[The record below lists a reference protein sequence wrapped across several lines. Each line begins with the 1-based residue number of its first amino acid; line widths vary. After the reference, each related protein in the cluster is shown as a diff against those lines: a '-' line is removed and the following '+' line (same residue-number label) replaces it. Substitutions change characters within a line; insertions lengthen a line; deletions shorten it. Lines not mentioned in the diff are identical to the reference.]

1 MAAKK
6 SMGATRTFGDL
17 RNLKDRKFHAFEKPD
32 AYPALKAHLGPRI
45 NIDLIRDNWD
55 ELLRMAASMNEHIVA
70 PSTILKKL
78 SASRRPSEL
87 ARALREVGRLER
99 TRFMVEWYCD
109 PKLRRRCLG
118 GLNKGESAH
127 KLKRAV
133 FFHERG
139 EVRDRS
145 FDSQA
150 FRASGLNLVVS
161 AIVHWNTVY
170 FARVV
175 DSLKGKG
182 RTIPSHL
189 LKHVSPVSW
198 EHINL
203 TGTYSWRTEPTDP
216 TSFRPLREEKSFF
229 GLAA

>member
-1 MAAKK
+1 
-6 SMGATRTFGDL
+6 
-17 RNLKDRKFHAFEKPD
+17 
-32 AYPALKAHLGPRI
+32 
-45 NIDLIRDNWD
+45 
-55 ELLRMAASMNEHIVA
+55 MAASMNERIVA

-170 FARVV
+170 FARRFFEGQRH
-175 DSLKGKG
+175 DHPQSFAQTRFAHLPGAYQSYRDLFLANRAYGSDQLQTLERGKVILWPRRMKRG
-182 RTIPSHL
+182 S
-189 LKHVSPVSW
+189 SPW
-198 EHINL
+198 DL
-203 TGTYSWRTEPTDP
+203 TFT
-216 TSFRPLREEKSFF
+216 FRPT
-229 GLAA
+229 

>member
-1 MAAKK
+1 MLLSWVGEEIETVALPRLSTTDQAPRLGDPYA
-6 SMGATRTFGDL
+6 SFDLSVRFRT
-17 RNLKDRKFHAFEKPD
+17 
-32 AYPALKAHLGPRI
+32 ALVPT
-45 NIDLIRDNWD
+45 
-55 ELLRMAASMNEHIVA
+55 
-70 PSTILKKL
+70 P
-78 SASRRPSEL
+78 
-87 ARALREVGRLER
+87 
-99 TRFMVEWYCD
+99 YCD

-150 FRASGLNLVVS
+150 FPASGLNLVVS
-161 AIVHWNTVY
+161 AIVHWNTFY

-189 LKHVSPVSW
+189 LKHVSPISW

-203 TGTYSWRTEPTDP
+203 TGIYSWRTEPTDP
-216 TSFRPLREEKSFF
+216 TSFRPLRKEKSVF
-229 GLAA
+229 GQAA

>member
-1 MAAKK
+1 
-6 SMGATRTFGDL
+6 
-17 RNLKDRKFHAFEKPD
+17 
-32 AYPALKAHLGPRI
+32 
-45 NIDLIRDNWD
+45 
-55 ELLRMAASMNEHIVA
+55 MNERIVA

-118 GLNKGESAH
+118 GLNKGKSAH

-175 DSLKGKG
+175 EFFDRQGQDHSQSSAQT
-182 RTIPSHL
+182 RFAHL
-189 LKHVSPVSW
+189 LGAYQSYRDLFLADRADGSDQLQTLERGKVIFWPRRMKGGSPW
-198 EHINL
+198 NL
-203 TGTYSWRTEPTDP
+203 TFTFCPT
-216 TSFRPLREEKSFF
+216 
-229 GLAA
+229 

>member
-1 MAAKK
+1 
-6 SMGATRTFGDL
+6 
-17 RNLKDRKFHAFEKPD
+17 
-32 AYPALKAHLGPRI
+32 
-45 NIDLIRDNWD
+45 
-55 ELLRMAASMNEHIVA
+55 MAASMNDRVVA
-70 PSTILKKL
+70 PSAILKKL
-78 SASRRPSEL
+78 SASRRAGEL
-87 ARALREVGRLER
+87 SQALQEVGRIER
-99 TRFMVEWYCD
+99 TLFMIEWYSD

-127 KLKRAV
+127 QLKRAV

-170 FARVV
+170 LARVAAH
-175 DSLKGKG
+175 LRAKGKS
-182 RTIPSHL
+182 IPNDL
-189 LKHVSPVSW
+189 LRHVSPLSW

-203 TGTYSWRTEPTDP
+203 TGTYSWQTEPVDP
-216 TSFRPLREEKSFF
+216 TVFRELRVPNSFAE
-229 GLAA
+229 AA

>member
-1 MAAKK
+1 
-6 SMGATRTFGDL
+6 
-17 RNLKDRKFHAFEKPD
+17 
-32 AYPALKAHLGPRI
+32 
-45 NIDLIRDNWD
+45 
-55 ELLRMAASMNEHIVA
+55 MAASMNERIVA

-78 SASRRPSEL
+78 SASRRPSEP

-127 KLKRAV
+127 KLKSAI

-145 FDSQA
+145 FDNQA

-189 LKHVSPVSW
+189 LKHVSPISW

>member
-1 MAAKK
+1 MLAGG
-6 SMGATRTFGDL
+6 SRHRL
-17 RNLKDRKFHAFEKPD
+17 RNLKDRKFHAFEKLG
-32 AYPALKAHLGPRI
+32 AYPALKADLGPRI
-45 NIDLIRDNWD
+45 NIDLILHNWD
-55 ELLRMAASMNEHIVA
+55 ELLRMAASMNERIVA

-99 TRFMVEWYCD
+99 TRFMIEMVLRSQVAGAAASAVSTREEIGPQVEARRLLSRARRG
-109 PKLRRRCLG
+109 PRPLLRQP
-118 GLNKGESAH
+118 GLSR
-127 KLKRAV
+127 LRPQS
-133 FFHERG
+133 RG
-139 EVRDRS
+139 QRDLIS
-145 FDSQA
+145 
-150 FRASGLNLVVS
+150 LEY
-161 AIVHWNTVY
+161 TVY

-189 LKHVSPVSW
+189 LKHVSPISW

>member
-1 MAAKK
+1 M
-6 SMGATRTFGDL
+6 
-17 RNLKDRKFHAFEKPD
+17 
-32 AYPALKAHLGPRI
+32 I
-45 NIDLIRDNWD
+45 
-55 ELLRMAASMNEHIVA
+55 
-70 PSTILKKL
+70 
-78 SASRRPSEL
+78 
-87 ARALREVGRLER
+87 
-99 TRFMVEWYCD
+99 EWYCD

-170 FARVV
+170 LARIVG
-175 DSLKGKG
+175 SLEDKG
-182 RTIPSHL
+182 RRIPGHL
-189 LKHVSPVSW
+189 LKHVSPLSW

-203 TGTYSWRTEPTDP
+203 TGIYSWQTEPADP
-216 TSFRPLREEKSFF
+216 TSFRPLREGSVF
-229 GLAA
+229 GQTA

>member
-1 MAAKK
+1 
-6 SMGATRTFGDL
+6 
-17 RNLKDRKFHAFEKPD
+17 
-32 AYPALKAHLGPRI
+32 
-45 NIDLIRDNWD
+45 
-55 ELLRMAASMNEHIVA
+55 

-99 TRFMVEWYCD
+99 TRVMIEWYCD

-175 DSLKGKG
+175 DSLKGRAG
-182 RTIPSHL
+182 PFRVICSNTFAHL
-189 LKHVSPVSW
+189 LGAYQSYRDLFLADRADGSDQLQTLERGKVIFWPRRMKRWSPW
-198 EHINL
+198 NL
-203 TGTYSWRTEPTDP
+203 TFT
-216 TSFRPLREEKSFF
+216 FRPT
-229 GLAA
+229 